1 MPAAGSPMQ
10 KAGKLII
17 VNAAPYETR
26 VATLESGILVDLLIE
41 RGEDRNSVGNIY
53 NGKVIR
59 VLPGMQAAFVDI
71 AMDKA
76 GFLFA
81 GDFVT
86 PQLEF
91 ETDPAEE
98 TVLPEDIGIRPAR
111 YPQDHFLP
119 PIEGLIR
126 EGQHLL
132 VQVAKEPLGT
142 KGARITS
149 HISLPGRHLV
159 LLTWSPHI
167 GISRRIEDTEERDR
181 LARIVE
187 TIRPEGMGAIVRT
200 AAEGRS
206 EAELKADMDYLVR
219 LWETIRRKSE
229 TSAAPAL
236 IHRELSLSLRA
247 VRDLFSS
254 EGDRI
259 VVDSEE
265 EHARIRSFASQFF
278 PRIQDYI
285 ELYRGPEPVFDHYG
299 IEIEVTRALDKK
311 VWLKSGGYI
320 VIEQTEALTVVD
332 VNTGKYVGRSSLEDT
347 TVKINLEAVK
357 EIVYQLRLRNIGGII
372 IIDFIDMKSEENR
385 EKVYNALVD
394 ALRADRSKTTI
405 CKISEL
411 GLVEMT
417 RKRVRESL
425 GRSLSEA
432 CPYCSGEGV
441 LKSKKTI
448 CYEVFRSLE
457 RQALLLSGKQVSL
470 YVHPALAE
478 ELFGE
483 ERRFLEILEQR
494 FGMKVNISASEKF
507 HIEQYRIEPS

>member
-1 MPAAGSPMQ
+1 MQ
-10 KAGKLII
+10 KTSKLIV

-26 VATLESGILVDLLIE
+26 VATLESGILVELLIE
-41 RGEDRNSVGNIY
+41 RGEGRNSVGNIY

-71 AMDKA
+71 GMDKA

-86 PQLEF
+86 PTLEF
-91 ETDPAEE
+91 DADPSEEEEEAE
-98 TVLPEDIGIRPAR
+98 LPEEIGIRPAR

-132 VQVAKEPLGT
+132 VQVAKDPLGT

-149 HISLPGRHLV
+149 HITLPGRHLV
-159 LLTWSPHI
+159 LLTWSSHI
-167 GISRRIEDTEERDR
+167 GISRRIEDPAERDR
-181 LARIVE
+181 LTKIVE
-187 TIRPEGMGAIVRT
+187 SIRPEGMGAIVRT
-200 AAEGRS
+200 AAEGRPV
-206 EAELKADMDYLVR
+206 EELKADMDYLVR
-219 LWETIRRKSE
+219 LWETIRKKSE
-229 TSAAPAL
+229 GTAAPAL

-254 EGDRI
+254 ESDRI
-259 VVDSEE
+259 VVDAADEYN
-265 EHARIRSFASQFF
+265 RIRNFALQFF
-278 PRIQDYI
+278 PSIQDRI
-285 ELYRGPEPVFDHYG
+285 ELFQGPEPIFDNYG

-385 EKVYNALVD
+385 DKVYNALVD
-394 ALRADRSKTTI
+394 ALLADRSKTTI

-441 LKSKKTI
+441 IKSKKTI
-448 CYEVFRSLE
+448 CYDIYRALE
-457 RQALLLSGKQVSL
+457 RQNLLLSGKAVSL

-483 ERRFLEILEQR
+483 ERRFLEVLEQKY
-494 FGMKVNISASEKF
+494 GMKVNISASDKF
-507 HIEQYRIEPS
+507 HVEQYRIESS

>member
-1 MPAAGSPMQ
+1 MF
-10 KAGKLII
+10 I
-17 VNAAPYETR
+17 
-26 VATLESGILVDLLIE
+26 
-41 RGEDRNSVGNIY
+41 
-53 NGKVIR
+53 
-59 VLPGMQAAFVDI
+59 
-71 AMDKA
+71 
-76 GFLFA
+76 
-81 GDFVT
+81 
-86 PQLEF
+86 
-91 ETDPAEE
+91 
-98 TVLPEDIGIRPAR
+98 
-111 YPQDHFLP
+111 P
-119 PIEGLIR
+119 PIEGLMR

-149 HISLPGRHLV
+149 HITLPGRHLV
-159 LLTWSPHI
+159 LLTWSAHI
-167 GISRRIEDTEERDR
+167 GISRRIEDPEERDR
-181 LARIVE
+181 LSRIVE

-206 EAELKADMDYLVR
+206 EAELKTDMDYLVR
-219 LWETIRRKSE
+219 LWETIRKKSE
-229 TSAAPAL
+229 STAAPVL

-247 VRDLFSS
+247 ARDLFSS
-254 EGDRI
+254 ESDRI
-259 VVDSEE
+259 AVDSQEE
-265 EHARIRSFASQFF
+265 YDRIRSFASQFF
-278 PRIQDYI
+278 PRIQDRI
-285 ELYRGPEPVFDHYG
+285 ELFDGPEPIFDHYG

-332 VNTGKYVGRSSLEDT
+332 VNTGKYVGRTSLEET
-347 TVKINLEAVK
+347 TAKINLEAVK

-385 EKVYNALVD
+385 EKVYNALVET
-394 ALRADRSKTTI
+394 LRADRSKTTI

-425 GRSLSEA
+425 GRSLSDA

-441 LKSKKTI
+441 IKSKKTI
-448 CYEVFRSLE
+448 CYDVFRALE
-457 RQALLLSGKQVSL
+457 RQGLILSGKQVSL

-494 FGMKVNISASEKF
+494 YGMKVNISASDKY
-507 HIEQYRIEPS
+507 HIEQYRIEPG

>member
-1 MPAAGSPMQ
+1 MQ
-10 KAGKLII
+10 KASKLIV

-26 VATLESGILVDLLIE
+26 VATLESGILVELLIE

-59 VLPGMQAAFVDI
+59 VLPGMQAAFIDI
-71 AMDKA
+71 GMDKA

-91 ETDPAEE
+91 DTDPAEE
-98 TVLPEDIGIRPAR
+98 PVIPEEIGIRPAHF
-111 YPQDHFLP
+111 PQDTFVP

-149 HISLPGRHLV
+149 HITLPGRHLV
-159 LLTWSPHI
+159 LLTWSAHI
-167 GISRRIEDTEERDR
+167 GISRRIEDPEERDR
-181 LARIVE
+181 LSKIVE

-219 LWETIRRKSE
+219 LWETIRKRSE
-229 TSAAPAL
+229 SAAAPVL

-254 EGDRI
+254 ESDRI
-259 VVDSEE
+259 AVDSQDEYD
-265 EHARIRSFASQFF
+265 RIRSFASQFF
-278 PRIQDYI
+278 PRIQDRI
-285 ELYRGPEPVFDHYG
+285 ELFAGPEPIFDHYG

-332 VNTGKYVGRSSLEDT
+332 VNTGKYVGRSSLEET
-347 TVKINLEAVK
+347 TAKINLEAVK
-357 EIVYQLRLRNIGGII
+357 EIVYKLRLRNIGGII

-385 EKVYNALVD
+385 EKVYGALVD
-394 ALRADRSKTTI
+394 TLRADRSKTTI

-425 GRSLSEA
+425 GRSLSDA

-441 LKSKKTI
+441 IKSKKTI
-448 CYEVFRSLE
+448 CYDVFRALE
-457 RQALLLSGKQVSL
+457 RQGLILSGKQVSL

-494 FGMKVNISASEKF
+494 YGMKVNISASDKY
-507 HIEQYRIEPS
+507 HIEQYRIEPA

>member
-1 MPAAGSPMQ
+1 MEKGN
-10 KAGKLII
+10 KVI
-17 VNAAPYETR
+17 VINSAPYETR
-26 VATLESGILVDLLIE
+26 VAILESGILVDCLLE
-41 RGEDRNSVGNIY
+41 RGDDTNIIGNIFK
-53 NGKVIR
+53 GKVIR

-71 AMDKA
+71 GMEKA
-76 GFLFA
+76 GFLYA

-86 PQLEF
+86 PRLEF
-91 ETDPAEE
+91 DSDENGGPGLAEE
-98 TVLPEDIGIRPAR
+98 IDISEAR
-111 YPQDHFLP
+111 FPQEEYTP

-126 EGQHLL
+126 EGQHLI

-149 HISLPGRHLV
+149 HITLPGRYLV
-159 LLTWSPHI
+159 LLTWSGHI
-167 GISRRIEDTEERDR
+167 GISRRIEDPGERER
-181 LARIVE
+181 LIGIVE
-187 TIRPEGMGAIVRT
+187 RIRLNGMGAIVRT
-200 AAEGRS
+200 AAEGKT

-219 LWETIRRKSE
+219 HWDTIRKKCE
-229 TSAAPAL
+229 AASAPSL

-247 VRDLFSS
+247 VRDMFTADM
-254 EGDRI
+254 DRI

-265 EHARIRSFASQFF
+265 EYLRLREFASQFF
-278 PRIQDYI
+278 PRLRDQI
-285 ELYRGPEPVFDHYG
+285 ELFQGGQPVFEHYG
-299 IEIEVTRALDKK
+299 IEIELARALDKK

-320 VIEQTEALTVVD
+320 VIEQTEALTVID
-332 VNTGKYVGRSSLEDT
+332 VNTGKYVGRSSLEET

-372 IIDFIDMKSEENR
+372 IIDFIDMKTEENR
-385 EKVYNALVD
+385 EKVYQALVD

-425 GRSLSEA
+425 SRSMSEA
-432 CPYCSGEGV
+432 CPYCSGEGII
-441 LKSKKTI
+441 KSKKTI
-448 CYEVFRSLE
+448 CYEIFRALE
-457 RQALLLSGKQVSL
+457 RQAPLLAGKQVSL

-478 ELFGE
+478 EMFGE
-483 ERRFLEILEQR
+483 HRRFIELLENR

-507 HIEQYRIEPS
+507 HVEQYQIELL

>member
-1 MPAAGSPMQ
+1 MQ
-10 KAGKLII
+10 KGNKLIVI
-17 VNAAPYETR
+17 NSAPYETR
-26 VATLESGILVDLLIE
+26 VATSESGILVEFLVE
-41 RGEDRNSVGNIY
+41 RSDDRNIIGNIFK
-53 NGKVIR
+53 GRVIR

-71 AMDKA
+71 GMEKA
-76 GFLFA
+76 GFLYA

-86 PQLEF
+86 PQIGLDTVENG
-91 ETDPAEE
+91 DADLAEE
-98 TVLPEDIGIRPAR
+98 IDIHEAR
-111 YPQDHFLP
+111 YPHEEHIP

-126 EGQHLL
+126 EGQHLI

-149 HISLPGRHLV
+149 HITLPGRYLV
-159 LLTWSPHI
+159 LLTGSSHV
-167 GISRRIEDTEERDR
+167 GISRRIEAPEERER
-181 LARIVE
+181 LQALVE

-200 AAEGRS
+200 AAEGRT
-206 EAELKADMDYLVR
+206 EADLQTDMDYLVHH
-219 LWETIRRKSE
+219 WEAIRKKGE
-229 TSAAPAL
+229 VAAAPSL
-236 IHRELSLSLRA
+236 IHQELSLALRA
-247 VRDLFSS
+247 VRDLFTADM
-254 EGDRI
+254 DRI

-265 EHARIRSFASQFF
+265 EHARIRDFASQFF
-278 PRIQDYI
+278 PHLRDRI
-285 ELYRGPEPVFDHYG
+285 ELHSGPQPIFDHFG
-299 IEIEVTRALDKK
+299 IEIELARALDKK

-320 VIEQTEALTVVD
+320 VIEQTEALTVID
-332 VNTGKYVGRSSLEDT
+332 VNTGKYVGRSSLEET

-385 EKVYNALVD
+385 DKVYQSLLD

-425 GRSLSEA
+425 SRSLSEA
-432 CPYCSGEGV
+432 CPYCSGEGII
-441 LKSKKTI
+441 KSRKTI
-448 CYEVFRSLE
+448 CYEIFRELE
-457 RQALLLSGKQVSL
+457 RQAPLLMGRQVYL

-478 ELFGE
+478 EMFGE
-483 ERRFLEILEQR
+483 HRRYIETLESR

-507 HIEQYRIEPS
+507 HIEQYQIEHA

>member
-1 MPAAGSPMQ
+1 MQ
-10 KAGKLII
+10 KANKLIVI
-17 VNAAPYETR
+17 NAAPFETR
-26 VATLESGILVDLLIE
+26 VATLESGSLAELLIE

-71 AMDKA
+71 GMDKA

-86 PQLEF
+86 PTLDF
-91 ETDPAEE
+91 DSDASEE
-98 TVLPEDIGIRPAR
+98 PELPDDIGIRAAR

-149 HISLPGRHLV
+149 HITLPGRHLV
-159 LLTWSPHI
+159 LLTWSSHI
-167 GISRRIEDTEERDR
+167 GISRRIEDPEERDR
-181 LARIVE
+181 LTRIVE
-187 TIRPEGMGAIVRT
+187 AMRPEGMGAIVRT
-200 AAEGRS
+200 AAEGRM
-206 EAELKADMDYLVR
+206 EDELRTDMDYLVR
-219 LWETIRRKSE
+219 LWETIRKKSE
-229 TSAAPAL
+229 NTAAPVL

-254 EGDRI
+254 DSDRI
-259 VVDSEE
+259 VVDSPEE
-265 EHARIRSFASQFF
+265 YHRIRNFALQFF
-278 PRIQDYI
+278 PAIQDRI
-285 ELYRGPEPVFDHYG
+285 ELYQGPEPIFDSYG
-299 IEIEVTRALDKK
+299 VEIEVTRALDKK

-385 EKVYNALVD
+385 DKVYNALVD
-394 ALRADRSKTTI
+394 ALLADRSKTTI

-441 LKSKKTI
+441 IKSKKTI
-448 CYEVFRSLE
+448 CYEIFRSLE
-457 RQALLLSGKQVSL
+457 RQNLLLSGKQVSL

-483 ERRFLEILEQR
+483 ERRFLEILEQKY
-494 FGMKVNISASEKF
+494 GMKVNISASEKF
-507 HIEQYRIEPS
+507 HVEQYRIEST

>member
-1 MPAAGSPMQ
+1 M
-10 KAGKLII
+10 
-17 VNAAPYETR
+17 
-26 VATLESGILVDLLIE
+26 
-41 RGEDRNSVGNIY
+41 
-53 NGKVIR
+53 
-59 VLPGMQAAFVDI
+59 
-71 AMDKA
+71 
-76 GFLFA
+76 
-81 GDFVT
+81 
-86 PQLEF
+86 
-91 ETDPAEE
+91 
-98 TVLPEDIGIRPAR
+98 
-111 YPQDHFLP
+111 
-119 PIEGLIR
+119 
-126 EGQHLL
+126 
-132 VQVAKEPLGT
+132 AKEPLGT

-149 HISLPGRHLV
+149 HITLPGRHLV
-159 LLTWSPHI
+159 LLTWSAHI
-167 GISRRIEDTEERDR
+167 GISRRIEDPEERDR
-181 LARIVE
+181 LSKIVE

-219 LWETIRRKSE
+219 LWETIRKKSE
-229 TSAAPAL
+229 STAAPVL

-254 EGDRI
+254 ESDRI
-259 VVDSEE
+259 AVDSQEE
-265 EHARIRSFASQFF
+265 YDRIRSFASQFF
-278 PRIQDYI
+278 PRIQDRI
-285 ELYRGPEPVFDHYG
+285 DLFGGPEPIFDHYG
-299 IEIEVTRALDKK
+299 VEIEVTRALDKK

-332 VNTGKYVGRSSLEDT
+332 VNTGKYVGRSSLEET
-347 TVKINLEAVK
+347 TAKINLEAVK

-385 EKVYNALVD
+385 EKVYNALVET
-394 ALRADRSKTTI
+394 LRADRSKTTI

-425 GRSLSEA
+425 GRSLSDA

-441 LKSKKTI
+441 IKSKKTI
-448 CYEVFRSLE
+448 CYDVFRALE
-457 RQALLLSGKQVSL
+457 RQGLVFSGKQVAL

-494 FGMKVNISASEKF
+494 YGMKVNISASDKY
-507 HIEQYRIEPS
+507 HIEQYRIEPC